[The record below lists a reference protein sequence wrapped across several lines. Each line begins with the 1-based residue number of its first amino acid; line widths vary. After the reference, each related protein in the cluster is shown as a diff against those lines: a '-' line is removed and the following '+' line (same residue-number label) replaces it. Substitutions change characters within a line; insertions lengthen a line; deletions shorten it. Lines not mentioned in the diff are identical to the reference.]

1 MALKI
6 LNLGCGNSTY
16 GTDFVDL
23 YPMRRDVVQCD
34 ISREKLPYK
43 DGTFDVVFSS
53 FVFEHL
59 VCPQFTLK
67 EMYRVLKKGGR
78 VEIHTN
84 NAGWL
89 FYHNTK
95 SKVKTH
101 YGGYERAGKD
111 KTHAVGGHED
121 RHYALYTF
129 HHMANHLEEV
139 GFTKIK
145 TQLYQRNKHSWW
157 WGIRLMNWLLEHS
170 RFSWAAYPQIKAEGV
185 K

>member
-1 MALKI
+1 MNEKI
-6 LNLGCGNSTY
+6 LNLGCGESTY

-23 YPMRRDVVQCD
+23 YPMREDVKKCD
-34 ISREKLPYK
+34 ISNDKLPYK

-59 VCPQFTLK
+59 VCPRFTLK

-84 NAGWL
+84 NAGWI

-101 YGGYERAGKD
+101 YGGYERVGSKR
-111 KTHAVGGHED
+111 THSVGGD
-121 RHYALYTF
+121 DDKHYALYTF
-129 HHMANHLEEV
+129 HHMKNHLEDV
-139 GFTKIK
+139 GFKKIK
-145 TQLYQRNKHSWW
+145 TTLYRRNPGSWRW
-157 WGIRLMNWLLEHS
+157 QIRMINWILEHS
-170 RFSWAAYPQIKAEGV
+170 RFKWASYPQIKAIGV